1 RRARQPGGAR
11 AWPVPPRRRVTDARG
26 TCRSDHAVARLEALA
41 GGAAGALAA
50 GARAVSM
57 RRRTRGKEDSM
68 MNARTAVDDRDPMD
82 PVRMASLKHWGELPE
97 GTGER
102 MTDEAKVD
110 CGWGR
115 LIFGQTYASPERLA
129 EDIRRAEPGRRDVAP
144 DLRDPHVV
152 VALAPQQLFLDPSH
166 TFRLALQTAPLA
178 TPPTPGVVV
187 RDARPDDEAAV
198 N

>member
-1 RRARQPGGAR
+1 SDLGRARRPPADRRQAARRRQGRAEVDRAPPGAARGRGPAQGLLPGADPQVHRRAGAGHGARRARQPGGAR

-50 GARAVSM
+50 GARPVST
-57 RRRTRGKEDSM
+57 RRRTRSKEDPM
-68 MNARTAVDDRDPMD
+68 MNPGTAVDDRDPMD

-110 CGWGR
+110 CGWG
-115 LIFGQTYASPERLA
+115 
-129 EDIRRAEPGRRDVAP
+129 
-144 DLRDPHVV
+144 
-152 VALAPQQLFLDPSH
+152 
-166 TFRLALQTAPLA
+166 
-178 TPPTPGVVV
+178 
-187 RDARPDDEAAV
+187 
-198 N
+198 